1 MSPLAGL
8 THLSVRRAKREADR
22 AARAR
27 ATALVYKAAAVC
39 LSYPGEDFP
48 ARLALVRGAASELPE
63 RHAPAALALRRFV
76 AYAASQDPYDL
87 AAAYVA
93 TFDQRNRTSLYL
105 TWWTAG
111 DTRNR
116 GMHLVRFLEA
126 YRAAGCNYG
135 GEELP
140 DHLPVLLDFTACGG
154 ERAAELGTGLLTEH
168 RHCLEKLRDAVARC
182 GRRGPEPALA
192 DYAASLAEILGCV
205 LAEVPKS
212 TAPDPAAG
220 PTVPAPLLAFGDLAA
235 AATAGAP
242 APFTIAAPGTIAAPA
257 AATAHSAAT
266 LTSHPPTGER

>member
-27 ATALVYKAAAVC
+27 ATALVYKAAAIC
-39 LSYPGEDFP
+39 LSYPDEEFG
-48 ARLALVRGAASELPE
+48 ARLALIRGAAGELPE

-76 AYAASQDPYDL
+76 ACAASQDPYDL

-126 YRAAGCNYG
+126 YRAAGCSYG

-154 ERAAELGTGLLTEH
+154 GPAAEAGTRLLAEH
-168 RHCLEKLRDAVARC
+168 RHCLEKLRDAVARG
-182 GRRGPEPALA
+182 GRRGADPALC

-205 LAEVPKS
+205 LAEVPE
-212 TAPDPAAG
+212 PPAADAEAA
-220 PTVPAPLLAFGDLAA
+220 PALPVPLAFGDL
-235 AATAGAP
+235 
-242 APFTIAAPGTIAAPA
+242 
-257 AATAHSAAT
+257 
-266 LTSHPPTGER
+266 R